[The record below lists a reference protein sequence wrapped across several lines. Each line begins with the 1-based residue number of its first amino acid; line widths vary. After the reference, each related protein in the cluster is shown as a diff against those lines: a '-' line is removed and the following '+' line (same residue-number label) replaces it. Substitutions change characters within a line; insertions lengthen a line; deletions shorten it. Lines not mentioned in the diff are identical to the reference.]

1 MMIIIRHIET
11 QLNYRTTVSLRS
23 DFLHI
28 NGFPEVYH
36 GGEISAAVVT
46 PGWTWPDTQW
56 KTAVKSPSF
65 LNIGHKTVSFHGN
78 FRGAYLKIRNH
89 QKSDPGVQ
97 RKELMPE

>member
-1 MMIIIRHIET
+1 MMIISRHIET

-46 PGWTWPDTQW
+46 PASLSVVIDSSQTYASKDKFNNT
-56 KTAVKSPSF
+56 
-65 LNIGHKTVSFHGN
+65 FH
-78 FRGAYLKIRNH
+78 
-89 QKSDPGVQ
+89 
-97 RKELMPE
+97 

>member
-1 MMIIIRHIET
+1 MMIISRHIET

-78 FRGAYLKIRNH
+78 FRGGISEDPELWVFGSSLGMKRTGAY
-89 QKSDPGVQ
+89 
-97 RKELMPE
+97 